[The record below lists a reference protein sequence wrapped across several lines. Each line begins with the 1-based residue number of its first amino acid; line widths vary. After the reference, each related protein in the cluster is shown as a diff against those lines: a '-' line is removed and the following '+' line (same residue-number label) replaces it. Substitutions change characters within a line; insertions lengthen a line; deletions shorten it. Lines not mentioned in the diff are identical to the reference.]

1 MPPNSPQ
8 KAINSL
14 RTRFGTKL
22 NRRSLRSKDCLEGTF
37 LWKVGRRDMLL
48 PAMSADKTYENRK
61 PKMLMEGIFLEIKIG
76 SRRRR
81 TGGNRNITYQR
92 VTGINTERRTK
103 ATWVITSVRK
113 TLEAI
118 IVMNS
123 TTQNYQ
129 ISTKM

>member
-1 MPPNSPQ
+1 
-8 KAINSL
+8 
-14 RTRFGTKL
+14 
-22 NRRSLRSKDCLEGTF
+22 
-37 LWKVGRRDMLL
+37 MLL

-103 ATWVITSVRK
+103 ATWVMTSARK

-129 ISTKM
+129 IATKM